1 VINEE
6 SDRLRELIDEMMD
19 SSRLQAGLLPM
30 SFQPLRLDTLLREI
44 IMRSI
49 TRHPGL
55 KINPKIESLGLQISG
70 DPTRITQVIEN
81 VINNAVKYAPA
92 SPLDIS
98 LNLQQQQARIMI
110 RDYGPGIP
118 TDQLEKIF
126 QRFYRLPQHSTSV
139 RGTGLGLFICRQIIQ
154 AHQGTIEAESSEGNG
169 AAFIIML
176 PLNQKE
182 PPTN

>member
-1 VINEE
+1 
-6 SDRLRELIDEMMD
+6 
-19 SSRLQAGLLPM
+19 
-30 SFQPLRLDTLLREI
+30 
-44 IMRSI
+44 
-49 TRHPGL
+49 
-55 KINPKIESLGLQISG
+55 
-70 DPTRITQVIEN
+70 
-81 VINNAVKYAPA
+81 
-92 SPLDIS
+92 
-98 LNLQQQQARIMI
+98 
-110 RDYGPGIP
+110 
-118 TDQLEKIF
+118 LEKIF